1 MCFKDEIHLFKKIT
15 LKKFLKENKPLFMN
29 DNKPFGIGVEAPME
43 MCRPEINKKDPW
55 MFLY

>member
-43 MCRPEINKKDPW
+43 MCRPEINKKDP
-55 MFLY
+55 